1 MTTNDKGI
9 ALIKS
14 FEGLRLKA
22 YKALPTEK
30 YFTIGYG
37 HYGADV
43 KEGQTITEAEA
54 ETLLRADLKKYE
66 AKVNKYSAYNWN
78 ENEFSALVS
87 FAYNIGNIDGLTKK
101 GERSHEE
108 IKKVWTTYSKAG
120 GKELPGLVR
129 RREAELKL
137 FNESETMAAEN
148 KTNQKDTKQ
157 VKLDKLIELTKA
169 TMRGEYG
176 SGVNRKN
183 RLGSAYNA
191 VQAIINYI
199 YLA

>member
-1 MTTNDKGI
+1 MTINDKGI
-9 ALIKS
+9 SLIKS
-14 FEGLRLKA
+14 FEGMRLKA
-22 YKALPTEK
+22 YKALPSEK

-78 ENEFSALVS
+78 ANEFSALVS

-101 GERSHEE
+101 GERSREE
-108 IKKVWTTYSKAG
+108 IKKVWTSYSKAG
-120 GKELPGLVR
+120 GKELPGLLR

-137 FNESETMAAEN
+137 FNEGETMAAEN

>member
-1 MTTNDKGI
+1 MMINDKGI

-22 YKALPTEK
+22 YKALPSEK

-43 KEGQTITEAEA
+43 KEGQTITEADAEA
-54 ETLLRADLKKYE
+54 LLRADLKKYE
-66 AKVNKYSAYNWN
+66 AKVNKYTAYNWTD
-78 ENEFSALVS
+78 NEFSALVS

-101 GERSHEE
+101 GERTRDE
-108 IKKVWTTYSKAG
+108 IVKVWPTYNKAG
-120 GKELPGLVR
+120 GKVLSGLSKR
-129 RREAELKL
+129 RAEEVKL
-137 FNESETMAAEN
+137 FTTKPELETITA
-148 KTNQKDTKQ
+148 
-157 VKLDKLIELTKA
+157 KLPEVSKEIKLNHLIELTRA

-183 RLGSAYNA
+183 RLGIAYNA

>member
-1 MTTNDKGI
+1 MTINDKGI
-9 ALIKS
+9 SLIKS

-43 KEGQTITEAEA
+43 KDGQTITEAEA
-54 ETLLRADLKKYE
+54 EKLLRADLQKYE
-66 AKVNKYSAYNWN
+66 GKVNKYTAYNWTDN
-78 ENEFSALVS
+78 EYSALVS

-101 GERSHEE
+101 GERSREE
-108 IKKVWTTYSKAG
+108 IKKVWTSYSKAG

-137 FNESETMAAEN
+137 FNEGETMAAEH
-148 KTNQKDTKQ
+148 KPNQKDPKQ

-191 VQAIINYI
+191 VQSIINYI
-199 YLA
+199 YLS

>member
-1 MTTNDKGI
+1 MMINDKGI
-9 ALIKS
+9 TLIKS

-22 YKALPTEK
+22 YKALPNEK

-54 ETLLRADLKKYE
+54 EALLRSDLKKYE
-66 AKVNKYSAYNWN
+66 AKVNKYSNYKWN

-101 GERSHEE
+101 GERSREE
-108 IKKVWTTYSKAG
+108 IKKVWTSYSKAG
-120 GKELPGLVR
+120 GKELPGLLR
-129 RREAELKL
+129 RREAELEL
-137 FNESETMAAEN
+137 FSKGETMAAEH
-148 KTNQKDTKQ
+148 KTNQKDPKQ

-183 RLGSAYNA
+183 KLGSAYNA

>member
-1 MTTNDKGI
+1 MTINDKGI
-9 ALIKS
+9 SLIKS

-30 YFTIGYG
+30 YYTVGYG
-37 HYGADV
+37 HYGSDV

-54 ETLLRADLKKYE
+54 EALLRADLKKYE
-66 AKVNKYSAYNWN
+66 AKVNKYSGYNWN
-78 ENEFSALVS
+78 DNEFSALVS
-87 FAYNIGNIDGLTKK
+87 FAYNVGNIDGLTKK
-101 GERSHEE
+101 GERSREE
-108 IKKVWTTYSKAG
+108 IKKVWKTYCKAG

-137 FNESETMAAEN
+137 FGENETMAAEH
-148 KTNQKDTKQ
+148 KTDQKDPKQ
-157 VKLDKLIELTKA
+157 VKLDNLIELTKA
-169 TMRGEYG
+169 TIRGEYG

-183 RLGSAYNA
+183 KLGSAYNA

>member
-1 MTTNDKGI
+1 MMINDKGI

-22 YKALPTEK
+22 YKAIPTEK
-30 YFTIGYG
+30 YYTIGYG

-43 KEGQTITEAEA
+43 KEGQTITEADAEA
-54 ETLLRADLKKYE
+54 LLRADLKKYE
-66 AKVNKYSAYNWN
+66 AKVNKYSTYNWTD
-78 ENEFSALVS
+78 NEFSALVS
-87 FAYNIGNIDGLTKK
+87 FAYNVGNIDGLTKK
-101 GERSHEE
+101 GERTKDE
-108 IKKVWTTYSKAG
+108 IIKVWPTYNKAG
-120 GKELPGLVR
+120 GKVLSGLSKR
-129 RREAELKL
+129 RNEEIKL
-137 FNESETMAAEN
+137 FTTKSELETSTAKFSEVP
-148 KTNQKDTKQ
+148 KE
-157 VKLDKLIELTKA
+157 VKLNHLIELTRA

-183 RLGSAYNA
+183 KLGSAYNA

>member
-1 MTTNDKGI
+1 MTINDKGI

-22 YKALPTEK
+22 YKALSSEK

-54 ETLLRADLKKYE
+54 EALLRADLQKYE
-66 AKVNKYSAYNWN
+66 GKVNKYLNYNWS

-87 FAYNIGNIDGLTKK
+87 FAFNIGNIDGLTKK
-101 GERSHEE
+101 GSRSREE
-108 IKKVWTTYSKAG
+108 IKKVWTSYSKAG
-120 GKELPGLVR
+120 GKELPGLLR
-129 RREAELKL
+129 RRKAELEL
-137 FNESETMAAEN
+137 FRQGETMAISD
-148 KTNQKDTKQ
+148 KTESKE
-157 VKLDKLIELTKA
+157 VKLNKLIELTKA

-176 SGVNRKN
+176 SGADRKN
-183 RLGSAYNA
+183 KLGSAYNA
-191 VQAIINYI
+191 VQTIINYL
-199 YLA
+199 YLS

>member
-1 MTTNDKGI
+1 MMINDKGI

-22 YKALPTEK
+22 YKAIPTEK
-30 YFTIGYG
+30 YYTIGYG

-54 ETLLRADLKKYE
+54 EALLRADLKKYE
-66 AKVNKYSAYNWN
+66 AKVNKYSTYNWTD
-78 ENEFSALVS
+78 NEFSALVS
-87 FAYNIGNIDGLTKK
+87 FAYNVGNIDGLTKK
-101 GERSHEE
+101 GERTKDE
-108 IKKVWTTYSKAG
+108 IIKIWPTYNKAG
-120 GKELPGLVR
+120 GKVLSGLSKR
-129 RREAELKL
+129 RTEEIKL
-137 FNESETMAAEN
+137 FTTKSKLESSTTELSEVP
-148 KTNQKDTKQ
+148 KE
-157 VKLDKLIELTKA
+157 VKLNHLIELTKA

-183 RLGSAYNA
+183 KLGSAYNA

>member
-54 ETLLRADLKKYE
+54 EALLKSDLKKYE
-66 AKVNKYSAYNWN
+66 AKVNKYSNYNWH

-101 GERSHEE
+101 GERSREE
-108 IKKVWTTYSKAG
+108 IKKVWTSYSKAG
-120 GKELPGLVR
+120 GKELPGLLR

-137 FNESETMAAEN
+137 FNEGETMAAEF
-148 KTNQKDTKQ
+148 KKDPKDTKQ

>member
-1 MTTNDKGI
+1 MTINDKGI

-37 HYGADV
+37 HYGSDV

-54 ETLLRADLKKYE
+54 EKLLRDDLQKYE
-66 AKVNKYSAYNWN
+66 GKVNKYSAYNWN
-78 ENEFSALVS
+78 NNEFSALVS

-101 GERSHEE
+101 GERTRDE
-108 IKKVWTTYSKAG
+108 IIKVWPTYNKAG
-120 GKELPGLVR
+120 GKVLSGLSKR
-129 RREAELKL
+129 RAEEVKL
-137 FNESETMAAEN
+137 FTTKSELETSTAEVP
-148 KTNQKDTKQ
+148 KEI
-157 VKLDKLIELTKA
+157 KLNHLIELTRA

>member
-1 MTTNDKGI
+1 MMINNKGI

-22 YKALPTEK
+22 YKAIPTEK

-43 KEGQTITEAEA
+43 KEGQTITESEA
-54 ETLLRADLKKYE
+54 EKLLRADLQKYE
-66 AKVNKYSAYNWN
+66 GKVNKYSAYNWN
-78 ENEFSALVS
+78 DNEYSALVS

-101 GERSHEE
+101 GERSREE
-108 IKKVWTTYSKAG
+108 IKKVWKSYCKAG
-120 GKELPGLVR
+120 GKEIPGLVR

-137 FNESETMAAEN
+137 FNEDETMAAEH

-183 RLGSAYNA
+183 RLGSAYHA

>member
-9 ALIKS
+9 ELIKS

-54 ETLLRADLKKYE
+54 EALLRADLKKYE
-66 AKVNKYSAYNWN
+66 AKVNKYSAYKWN

-101 GERSHEE
+101 GARSREE
-108 IKKVWTTYSKAG
+108 IAKVWKSYSKAG

-137 FNESETMAAEN
+137 FNEVNTMAAELKN
-148 KTNQKDTKQ
+148 DKKDTKE
-157 VKLDKLIELTKA
+157 VKLEKLIELTRA

-176 SGVNRKN
+176 SGVNRRNK
-183 RLGSAYNA
+183 LGSAYNA
-191 VQAIINYI
+191 VQSIINYI
-199 YLA
+199 YLS

>member
-22 YKALPTEK
+22 YKAISSEK

-54 ETLLRADLKKYE
+54 EALLRADLKKYE
-66 AKVNKYSAYNWN
+66 AKVNKYSTYKWN
-78 ENEFSALVS
+78 DNEFSALVS

-101 GERSHEE
+101 GSRSREE
-108 IKKVWTTYSKAG
+108 IKNVWTSSSKAG

-137 FNESETMAAEN
+137 FNEGETMAAEF
-148 KTNQKDTKQ
+148 KKDPKDPKE
-157 VKLDKLIELTKA
+157 VKLNKLIELTKA

-199 YLA
+199 YLS

>member
-1 MTTNDKGI
+1 MMINDKGI

-54 ETLLRADLKKYE
+54 EALLRADLKKYE
-66 AKVNKYSAYNWN
+66 AKVNKYTAYNWTD
-78 ENEFSALVS
+78 NEFSALVS

-101 GERSHEE
+101 GERSRED
-108 IKKVWTTYSKAG
+108 IKKVWTSYSKAG
-120 GKELPGLVR
+120 GKELPGLLR

-137 FNESETMAAEN
+137 FNEVETMATEF
-148 KTNQKDTKQ
+148 KKDPKDPKQ

>member
-1 MTTNDKGI
+1 MMINDKGI
-9 ALIKS
+9 FLIKS

-54 ETLLRADLKKYE
+54 EALLRADLQKYE
-66 AKVNKYSAYNWN
+66 GKVNKYSAYNWN
-78 ENEFSALVS
+78 DNEYSALVS

-101 GERSHEE
+101 GERSREE
-108 IKKVWTTYSKAG
+108 IKKVWTSYSKAG
-120 GKELPGLVR
+120 GKELPGLLR

-137 FNESETMAAEN
+137 FNEGKTMAAEH
-148 KTNQKDTKQ
+148 KTNQKDPKQ

>member
-1 MTTNDKGI
+1 MTINDKGI

-22 YKALPTEK
+22 YKALSTEK
-30 YFTIGYG
+30 YYTIGYG
-37 HYGADV
+37 HYGADI

-78 ENEFSALVS
+78 DNEFSALVS

-101 GERSHEE
+101 GERSREE
-108 IKKVWTTYSKAG
+108 IKKVWTSYSKAG
-120 GKELPGLVR
+120 GKEIPGLVR

-137 FNESETMAAEN
+137 FNEDETMAAEH
-148 KTNQKDTKQ
+148 KTDKKEPKQ
-157 VKLDKLIELTKA
+157 VKLNKLIELTKA

-183 RLGSAYNA
+183 QLGSAYNA

>member
-1 MTTNDKGI
+1 MTINDKGI
-9 ALIKS
+9 NLIKS

-30 YFTIGYG
+30 FFTIGYG
-37 HYGADV
+37 HNGADV

-54 ETLLRADLKKYE
+54 EALLRSDLKKYE

-87 FAYNIGNIDGLTKK
+87 FAYNVGNIDGLTKK
-101 GERSHEE
+101 GERSREE
-108 IKKVWTTYSKAG
+108 IKKAWNSYCKAG

-137 FNESETMAAEN
+137 FNAGKTMAAEH
-148 KTNQKDTKQ
+148 KTDSKDPKQ

-169 TMRGEYG
+169 TMRGEFG

-183 RLGSAYNA
+183 KLGSAYNA

>member
-1 MTTNDKGI
+1 MMINDKGI

-101 GERSHEE
+101 GERSREE
-108 IKKVWTTYSKAG
+108 IKNVWTSYSKAG

>member
-1 MTTNDKGI
+1 MTINDKGI
-9 ALIKS
+9 SLIKS
-14 FEGLRLKA
+14 FEGMRLKA

-54 ETLLRADLKKYE
+54 EKLLRADIQKYE
-66 AKVNKYSAYNWN
+66 GKVNKYSTYNWN
-78 ENEFSALVS
+78 DNEYSALVS
-87 FAYNIGNIDGLTKK
+87 FAYNVGNIDGLTKK
-101 GERSHEE
+101 GERSREE
-108 IKKVWTTYSKAG
+108 IKKVWTSYSKAG
-120 GKELPGLVR
+120 GKEVPGLLR

-137 FNESETMAAEN
+137 FNEGETMAAEY
-148 KTNQKDTKQ
+148 KTDQKDTKQ

-191 VQAIINYI
+191 VQSIINYI

>member
-1 MTTNDKGI
+1 
-9 ALIKS
+9 
-14 FEGLRLKA
+14 
-22 YKALPTEK
+22 
-30 YFTIGYG
+30 
-37 HYGADV
+37 
-43 KEGQTITEAEA
+43 
-54 ETLLRADLKKYE
+54 
-66 AKVNKYSAYNWN
+66 
-78 ENEFSALVS
+78 
-87 FAYNIGNIDGLTKK
+87 
-101 GERSHEE
+101 
-108 IKKVWTTYSKAG
+108 
-120 GKELPGLVR
+120 
-129 RREAELKL
+129 
-137 FNESETMAAEN
+137 MAAEH

>member
-54 ETLLRADLKKYE
+54 EALLKSDLKKYE
-66 AKVNKYSAYNWN
+66 AKVNKYSNYNWH

-101 GERSHEE
+101 GERSREE
-108 IKKVWTTYSKAG
+108 IKKVWTSYSKAG
-120 GKELPGLVR
+120 GKELPGLLR

-137 FNESETMAAEN
+137 FNEGETMAAEF
-148 KTNQKDTKQ
+148 KKDPKDTKQ

-176 SGVNRKN
+176 SGPNRRNK
-183 RLGSAYNA
+183 LGSAYNA

>member
-1 MTTNDKGI
+1 MMINDKGI

-22 YKALPTEK
+22 YKALPSEK

-37 HYGADV
+37 HYGSDV

-54 ETLLRADLKKYE
+54 EKLLRADLQKYE
-66 AKVNKYSAYNWN
+66 GKVNKYSTYNWN
-78 ENEFSALVS
+78 DNEFAALVS
-87 FAYNIGNIDGLTKK
+87 FAYNVGNIDGLTKK
-101 GERSHEE
+101 GVRSREE
-108 IKKVWTTYSKAG
+108 IKKVWTSYSKAG

-129 RREAELKL
+129 RRKAELQL
-137 FNESETMAAEN
+137 FNEGKTMAAEHN
-148 KTNQKDTKQ
+148 TDQKDPKQ

>member
-1 MTTNDKGI
+1 MMINDKGI

-22 YKALPTEK
+22 YKALPSEK

-54 ETLLRADLKKYE
+54 EKLLRADLQKYE
-66 AKVNKYSAYNWN
+66 GKVNKYVKYNWN
-78 ENEFSALVS
+78 DNEYSALVS

-101 GERSHEE
+101 GERTRDE
-108 IKKVWTTYSKAG
+108 IIKVWPTYNKAG
-120 GKELPGLVR
+120 GKVLSGLSKR
-129 RREAELKL
+129 RAEEVKL
-137 FNESETMAAEN
+137 FTTKSELETSTA
-148 KTNQKDTKQ
+148 
-157 VKLDKLIELTKA
+157 KLPEVSKEIKLNHLIELTRA

-183 RLGSAYNA
+183 KLGSAYNA

>member
-1 MTTNDKGI
+1 MTINDKGI
-9 ALIKS
+9 KLIKS

-22 YKALPTEK
+22 YKALPSEK

-54 ETLLRADLKKYE
+54 EALLRSDLKKYE

-78 ENEFSALVS
+78 DNEFSALVS

-101 GERSHEE
+101 GERSREE
-108 IKKVWTTYSKAG
+108 IKKVWKSYCKSG
-120 GKELPGLVR
+120 WKEIPGLVR

-137 FNESETMAAEN
+137 FNEGETMAAEN
-148 KTNQKDTKQ
+148 KTNQTDTKQ

-191 VQAIINYI
+191 VQSIINYI
-199 YLA
+199 YLS

>member
-1 MTTNDKGI
+1 MTINDKGI
-9 ALIKS
+9 SLIKS

-30 YFTIGYG
+30 YYTIGYG
-37 HYGADV
+37 HYGSDV

-54 ETLLRADLKKYE
+54 EALLRADLKKYE
-66 AKVNKYSAYNWN
+66 AKVNKYSGYNWN
-78 ENEFSALVS
+78 DNEFSALVS
-87 FAYNIGNIDGLTKK
+87 FAYNVGNIDGLTKK
-101 GERSHEE
+101 GARSREE
-108 IKKVWTTYSKAG
+108 IKKVWKTYCKAG

-137 FNESETMAAEN
+137 FGENETMAAEH
-148 KTNQKDTKQ
+148 KTDQKDPKQ
-157 VKLDKLIELTKA
+157 VKLDNLIELTKA
-169 TMRGEYG
+169 TIRGEYG

-183 RLGSAYNA
+183 KLGSAYNA

>member
-1 MTTNDKGI
+1 MTINDKGI
-9 ALIKS
+9 SLIKS
-14 FEGLRLKA
+14 FEGMRLKA

-54 ETLLRADLKKYE
+54 DKLLRADIQKYE
-66 AKVNKYSAYNWN
+66 GKVNKYSTYNWN
-78 ENEFSALVS
+78 DNEYSALVS
-87 FAYNIGNIDGLTKK
+87 FAYNVGNIDGLTKK
-101 GERSHEE
+101 GERSREE
-108 IKKVWTTYSKAG
+108 IKKVWTSYSKAG
-120 GKELPGLVR
+120 GKEVPGLLR

-137 FNESETMAAEN
+137 FNEGETMEAEY
-148 KTNQKDTKQ
+148 KTDQKDTKQ

>member
-1 MTTNDKGI
+1 MTINDKGI
-9 ALIKS
+9 KLIKS

-22 YKALPTEK
+22 YKALPSEK

-54 ETLLRADLKKYE
+54 EALLRSDLKKYE
-66 AKVNKYSAYNWN
+66 AKVNKYSNYKWN

-101 GERSHEE
+101 GERTRDE
-108 IKKVWTTYSKAG
+108 IKKFWTSYSKAG
-120 GKELPGLVR
+120 GKELPGLLR

-137 FNESETMAAEN
+137 FNEGKTMAAEH

-191 VQAIINYI
+191 VQSIINYI
-199 YLA
+199 YLS

>member
-1 MTTNDKGI
+1 MTINDKGI
-9 ALIKS
+9 SLIKS

-30 YFTIGYG
+30 YYTIGYG
-37 HYGADV
+37 HYGSDV

-54 ETLLRADLKKYE
+54 EALLRADLKKYE
-66 AKVNKYSAYNWN
+66 AKVNKYSGYNWN
-78 ENEFSALVS
+78 DNEFSALVS
-87 FAYNIGNIDGLTKK
+87 FAYNVGNIDGLTKK

-108 IKKVWTTYSKAG
+108 IKKVWKTYCKAG

-137 FNESETMAAEN
+137 FGENETMAAEH
-148 KTNQKDTKQ
+148 KTDQKDPKQ
-157 VKLDKLIELTKA
+157 VKLDNLIELTKA

-183 RLGSAYNA
+183 KLGSAYNA

>member
-1 MTTNDKGI
+1 MMINDKGI
-9 ALIKS
+9 TLIKS

-37 HYGADV
+37 HYGSDV

-54 ETLLRADLKKYE
+54 EALLRADLKKYE

-78 ENEFSALVS
+78 DNEYSALVS

-101 GERSHEE
+101 GDRSRED
-108 IKKVWTTYSKAG
+108 IKKVWTSYSKAG
-120 GKELPGLVR
+120 GKEIPGLVR

-137 FNESETMAAEN
+137 FNEGETMAAEH
-148 KTNQKDTKQ
+148 KTYQKDPKQ

>member
-1 MTTNDKGI
+1 MMINDKGI

-37 HYGADV
+37 HYGSDV

-54 ETLLRADLKKYE
+54 EKMLRADLQKYE
-66 AKVNKYSAYNWN
+66 EKVNKYSAYNWN
-78 ENEFSALVS
+78 DNEYSALVS
-87 FAYNIGNIDGLTKK
+87 FAYNVGNIDGLTKK
-101 GERSHEE
+101 GERSREE
-108 IKKVWTTYSKAG
+108 IKKVWTSYSKAG

-137 FNESETMAAEN
+137 FNESETMAAEHN
-148 KTNQKDTKQ
+148 TNQKDAKQ
-157 VKLDKLIELTKA
+157 IKLDKLIELTKA

>member
-1 MTTNDKGI
+1 MMINDKGI

-54 ETLLRADLKKYE
+54 EALLRADLQKYE
-66 AKVNKYSAYNWN
+66 GKVNKYPAYNWN
-78 ENEFSALVS
+78 DNEYSALVS

-101 GERSHEE
+101 GERSREE
-108 IKKVWTTYSKAG
+108 IKNVWKSYCKAG
-120 GKELPGLVR
+120 GKEIPGLVR

-137 FNESETMAAEN
+137 FNEGETMAAEH
-148 KTNQKDTKQ
+148 KTNQKDPKQ

>member
-1 MTTNDKGI
+1 MMINDKGI

-54 ETLLRADLKKYE
+54 EALLRADLQKYE
-66 AKVNKYSAYNWN
+66 GKVNKYSAYNWN
-78 ENEFSALVS
+78 DNEYSALVS
-87 FAYNIGNIDGLTKK
+87 FAYNVGNIDGLTKK
-101 GERSHEE
+101 GERSREE
-108 IKKVWTTYSKAG
+108 IKKVWTSYSKAG

-137 FNESETMAAEN
+137 FNEGETMAAEH
-148 KTNQKDTKQ
+148 KTDPKDAKQ